1 VSVDL
6 SLWNLTGTRDLDALG
21 EHLDAG
27 GALFA
32 GVLPAVDADLPD
44 AGRVAEP
51 VRQLWQRLGMPAEQV
66 RQQVVLTPACGLA
79 GASAGYAR
87 DVLGR
92 LREGAAR
99 LSEDPEG

>member
-1 VSVDL
+1 VDL
-6 SLWNLTGTRDLDALG
+6 SQWNLEGARDLDALG
-21 EHLDAG
+21 EYLDGG

-44 AGRVAEP
+44 PGRVGEP
-51 VRQLWQRLGMPAEQV
+51 IRRLWQRLGMPAEQV

-79 GASAGYAR
+79 GASEGYVR
-87 DVLGR
+87 EVLAR

-99 LSEDPEG
+99 LAGDPEG